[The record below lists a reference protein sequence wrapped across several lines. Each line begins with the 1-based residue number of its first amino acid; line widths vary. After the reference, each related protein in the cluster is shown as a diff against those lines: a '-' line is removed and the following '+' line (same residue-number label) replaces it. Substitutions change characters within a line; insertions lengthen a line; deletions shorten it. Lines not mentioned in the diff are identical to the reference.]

1 MATNVAS
8 EIKDI
13 KRPSPA
19 HQRRSTVVSS
29 STLVAAEQNLKGT
42 IGDRMSRLAWKAW
55 NLVWHS
61 FFLLFLGVVSTDR
74 LREVVEEY
82 EKWRRFKKSLFE
94 RYANINII
102 ASLLMTTTAVF
113 LTTQPTNSIAD
124 WSAPLPYK
132 ALGATFGLAFLSVA
146 SGTFILFV
154 GTDLQASVVE
164 DMLAQPY
171 KFAPALLLLALPNLF
186 VAAAAIAGVTATC
199 IAVWNGDSPPA
210 QIVLSFVVVVLFV
223 MVSAFAAIALWAAS
237 RAERDDEPTKDS
249 VNDSSACAFCT
260 IDIAEHLSLV
270 THKTTFENSKQI
282 REDVT
287 TTSPSP
293 LPISWH
299 PVKIII
305 LPTTPTIDCLQCSL
319 GDPVGVLK
327 QETSL
332 ISYKR
337 LRELTSH
344 PSDSSKAKEW
354 DSSGVTL
361 VISLGMSITAYDANV
376 MAQSVHELLNTV
388 IQMRTLQEPELFD
401 MIAAWAALRRD
412 ANVNTTSGH
421 AADAKPE
428 RHFGQLFGENARPL
442 LQMRQSSG

>member
-19 HQRRSTVVSS
+19 HQRRSTVVLS
-29 STLVAAEQNLKGT
+29 STLVAAEQDLKGT

-260 IDIAEHLSLV
+260 IDIAEHPSIV

-293 LPISWH
+293 LSISWH

-327 QETSL
+327 QETSF
-332 ISYKR
+332 
-337 LRELTSH
+337 
-344 PSDSSKAKEW
+344 
-354 DSSGVTL
+354 SGVTL
-361 VISLGMSITAYDANV
+361 VISLGMSITEYDANV

-412 ANVNTTSGH
+412 ATVNTTSGH

>member
-1 MATNVAS
+1 M
-8 EIKDI
+8 
-13 KRPSPA
+13 
-19 HQRRSTVVSS
+19 S
-29 STLVAAEQNLKGT
+29 STLVAAEQDLKGT

-249 VNDSSACAFCT
+249 VNDSSA
-260 IDIAEHLSLV
+260 
-270 THKTTFENSKQI
+270 
-282 REDVT
+282 
-287 TTSPSP
+287 
-293 LPISWH
+293 
-299 PVKIII
+299 
-305 LPTTPTIDCLQCSL
+305 
-319 GDPVGVLK
+319 
-327 QETSL
+327 
-332 ISYKR
+332 
-337 LRELTSH
+337 
-344 PSDSSKAKEW
+344 
-354 DSSGVTL
+354 
-361 VISLGMSITAYDANV
+361 
-376 MAQSVHELLNTV
+376 
-388 IQMRTLQEPELFD
+388 
-401 MIAAWAALRRD
+401 
-412 ANVNTTSGH
+412 
-421 AADAKPE
+421 
-428 RHFGQLFGENARPL
+428 
-442 LQMRQSSG
+442 